1 MPEWRQKDEK
11 ELDGAFKEIAFI
23 RMSPAE
29 FSQRYGIT
37 FTQRS
42 HGKRQLLSYA
52 AVELSSGARFF
63 LQHETKL
70 SDEGIWLYGS
80 AEHDA
85 KAQCE
90 AFAGAFGID
99 AADIA
104 AF

>member
-1 MPEWRQKDEK
+1 MRNWRQKDEM

-23 RMSPAE
+23 RIPPSE
-29 FSQRYGIT
+29 FVRRFEIT
-37 FTQRS
+37 FTKRE
-42 HGKRQLLSYA
+42 HGKREMLSYA

-63 LQHETKL
+63 LQHEHNL

-80 AEHDA
+80 AERDP

-90 AFAGAFGID
+90 EFTEAFGID
-99 AADIA
+99 RSDVA